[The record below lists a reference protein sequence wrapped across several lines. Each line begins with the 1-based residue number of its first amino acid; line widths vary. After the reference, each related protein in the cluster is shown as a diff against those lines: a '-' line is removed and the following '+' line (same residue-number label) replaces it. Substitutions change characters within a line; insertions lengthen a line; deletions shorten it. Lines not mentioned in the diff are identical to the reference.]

1 LFECEAT
8 VVLDWLCCHTHIA
21 YSFLV
26 DSRSALKGRALT
38 YKKEDLMENN
48 IVSHIKFTVKDGC
61 VDAFV
66 EAMNKIDK
74 DPLFAA
80 LRTFTIQPD
89 EHVFIVTNIYD
100 DIEHVM
106 SIQEKGLAWLDEVE
120 PLLVCAEDGSRK
132 EAWSGPIIFGRSE
145 VTPCAPYGFDD

>member
-1 LFECEAT
+1 
-8 VVLDWLCCHTHIA
+8 
-21 YSFLV
+21 
-26 DSRSALKGRALT
+26 
-38 YKKEDLMENN
+38 MENN

-120 PLLVCAEDGSRK
+120 QLLVCAEDGSRT

>member
-1 LFECEAT
+1 
-8 VVLDWLCCHTHIA
+8 
-21 YSFLV
+21 
-26 DSRSALKGRALT
+26 
-38 YKKEDLMENN
+38 MENN

-66 EAMNKIDK
+66 KAMNKIDK
-74 DPLFAA
+74 DPLFA
-80 LRTFTIQPD
+80 D

-120 PLLVCAEDGSRK
+120 PLLVCAEDGSRT

-145 VTPCAPYGFDD
+145 VTPCVPYGFDD